1 MTHDK
6 QCEALLMPPDMNR
19 AQLCRCRLR
28 ELAAERKQMIAVIDQ
43 MRNALLGVMGLVEL
57 IASRDDLPVGLDDL
71 MRLSHRMTEA
81 QAVLAALEKEQR

>member
-28 ELAAERKQMIAVIDQ
+28 KLAAERKQMIAVIEAAK
-43 MRNALLGVMGLVEL
+43 AL
-57 IASRDDLPVGLDDL
+57 RDDGDPYW
-71 MRLSHRMTEA
+71 LSDF
-81 QAVLAALEKEQR
+81 AVAFDAALAALEGERK